1 MDVEEPPVDVEEPP
15 VEVEVEDPPVE
26 VEEPPVDVDE
36 PPVEVDEPPVDEP
49 PVEVEEP
56 PVEVD
61 PPLELDVDE
70 TTIPLDPPMPP
81 PHPPPMT
88 GAISPPPLAITGPAG
103 RGTGIGAAWVAT
115 VTIVGTH
122 AGVAVFT
129 TCRTLLLTGVRFT
142 TALEAGFLT
151 FV

>member
-1 MDVEEPPVDVEEPP
+1 
-15 VEVEVEDPPVE
+15 
-26 VEEPPVDVDE
+26 
-36 PPVEVDEPPVDEP
+36 
-49 PVEVEEP
+49 
-56 PVEVD
+56 
-61 PPLELDVDE
+61 
-70 TTIPLDPPMPP
+70 
-81 PHPPPMT
+81 MT

-103 RGTGIGAAWVAT
+103 RGTGIGAAWLAT

-129 TCRTLLLTGVRFT
+129 TCRTLLLIGVRFT